1 LEFQTGRFSSRNNHA
16 HLNGKSSDG
25 QSLSADTSA
34 SSRVLNAI
42 TASNPTGGDMTQ
54 TQAIRQDTQGNPLA
68 RVVALLYG
76 LVAYLVFFATF
87 LYAIGFV
94 SGLMVPKSINTGTV
108 APTIE
113 AVVVNILLMSLF
125 AVQHSVMARRQFKNW
140 WTKFVP
146 KPVERSTYVLFASLA
161 LVLLFWL
168 WRPIPTMIWQVTDSR
183 ISMAIVGLSFVGWL
197 IVLTS
202 TFLINH
208 FELFGLHQ
216 VANNLAGHPMPAPR
230 FRTPLY
236 YKFVRHPIYLGF
248 IIAFWATPSMTAG
261 HMFFAAVTTAYIIVG
276 ILLEERDLVDL
287 FGDDYRRY
295 KDRVS
300 MLLPWRKSA

>member
-1 LEFQTGRFSSRNNHA
+1 
-16 HLNGKSSDG
+16 
-25 QSLSADTSA
+25 
-34 SSRVLNAI
+34 
-42 TASNPTGGDMTQ
+42 MTQ
-54 TQAIRQDTQGNPLA
+54 IPAIGEDIKGTRIA
-68 RVVALLYG
+68 RAVAFAYG
-76 LVAYLVFFATF
+76 VISYAIFFVTF

-94 SGLMVPKSINTGTV
+94 AGLMVPK
-108 APTIE
+108 TIDSGPVVSNSE
-113 AVVVNILLMSLF
+113 AIVVDLLLMSLF
-125 AVQHSVMARRQFKNW
+125 AIQHSVMARVEFKRW
-140 WTKFVP
+140 WTKFIP
-146 KPVERSTYVLFASLA
+146 KSIERSTYVLLASLA
-161 LVLLFWL
+161 LVLLFWQ
-168 WRPIPTMIWQVTDSR
+168 WRPMTPVVWEVTDPLAR
-183 ISMAIVGLSFVGWL
+183 TAILGFSMVGWL

-216 VANNLAGHPMPAPR
+216 VANNLTGQPMPAPR

-248 IIAFWATPSMTAG
+248 IIAFWSAATMSVG
-261 HMFFAAVTTAYIIVG
+261 HLLFAAVTTAYIFVG

-300 MLLPWRKSA
+300 MLVPWRASK